1 MFKFAKPIFPKGKSA
16 EMNVFATFKANVPSL
31 KGAEIKLAAYTF
43 YSLYVNGEF
52 VAFGPART
60 AKGYAR
66 VDVMLDSRD
75 GLFYCLEANTL
86 PGMTPNSL
94 LPQEAR
100 AMGIDYDELC
110 ERIVESARKKLAK

>member
-1 MFKFAKPIFPKGKSA
+1 MFKFAKPIFPKGKNT
-16 EMNVFATFKANVPSL
+16 EMNVFAAFKANVPSL

-66 VDVMLDSRD
+66 VDVIDLYRCN
-75 GLFYCLEANTL
+75 GI
-86 PGMTPNSL
+86 L
-94 LPQEAR
+94 LPYAFHC
-100 AMGIDYDELC
+100 L
-110 ERIVESARKKLAK
+110 SAFLSLRGDKLRR